1 MNRSRGRRSGVIWHG
16 WAHEPVPLL
25 LLRERERENQT
36 EQACWLQTDIWLLN
50 PQATAV
56 TEQAVLSFFLWSFWE
71 FSPLP
76 SPFSSLGE
84 LTGYSESPGSGL
96 ECAYRGGKAW
106 QLDSFTLFLVFFA
119 SFWRLLLEVSF
130 QALESGSTCVTF
142 HDYSE
147 FFFVFLHT
155 FCSTNFTNG
164 RESLLKHIC
173 CSPLWGTLAG
183 ITQIVWV

>member
-1 MNRSRGRRSGVIWHG
+1 MNRSHSSSS
-16 WAHEPVPLL
+16 
-25 LLRERERENQT
+25 ERERENQT

-50 PQATAV
+50 PQATVV
-56 TEQAVLSFFLWSFWE
+56 TEQAVLSFFLRSFWE

-142 HDYSE
+142 LDYSE
-147 FFFVFLHT
+147 FFFCFSSHFLLYQRKRKSFKT
-155 FCSTNFTNG
+155 Q
-164 RESLLKHIC
+164 IC